1 MQAGYTNA
9 DYSMVKLKPKLGTS
23 VLYIQDDCLSQV
35 DGNCFNL
42 LNIEFR
48 GQYSGVIEF
57 EMMPTVVG
65 TATATL
71 TFSENIMAD
80 DFYNVTVTV
89 IQEPGTGEMSGFQ
102 QIRRETNLSKFT

>member
-1 MQAGYTNA
+1 MQAG
-9 DYSMVKLKPKLGTS
+9 YSMVKLKLKLVA

-57 EMMPTVVG
+57 ETMPTVVG
-65 TATATL
+65 TGTANVTM
-71 TFSENIMAD
+71 SESIMAD
-80 DFYNVTVTV
+80 DFYTVTVTV
-89 IQEPGTGEMSGFQ
+89 VQEPETGEMSGFQ
-102 QIRRETNLSKFT
+102 QIMRETNLSEFT